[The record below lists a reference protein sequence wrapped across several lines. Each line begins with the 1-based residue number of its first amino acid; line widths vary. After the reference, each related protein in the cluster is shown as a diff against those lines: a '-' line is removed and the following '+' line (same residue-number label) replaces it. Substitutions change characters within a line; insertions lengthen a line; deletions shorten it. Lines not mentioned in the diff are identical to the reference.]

1 MRARL
6 IVGNWKLNKTP
17 SQARTF
23 IERLKEA
30 LPKNRRAELVV
41 APPFP
46 ALQAV
51 RDALG
56 QSGDVLLG
64 AQDMFWEDQGAFTG
78 EVSAPML
85 KDLGCRYVIIGHSER
100 RQWFGE
106 RDESVAKKVKA
117 ALRHEVFPIVCV
129 GESLAEREAD
139 RTEETVT
146 TQVER
151 GIGDCSAHA
160 IQRLVI
166 AYEPIWAI
174 GTGRA
179 ATPEQASAVHQ
190 MIRRLITKQWGNDAA
205 QAVRILYGGSVTPQN
220 ITGFLAAPDVDGA
233 LVGGACLD
241 PEAFVKMA
249 ALAEAE

>member
-1 MRARL
+1 VRTRL

-17 SQARTF
+17 SEARAFTQ
-23 IERLKEA
+23 RLKET
-30 LPKNRRAELVV
+30 LPQNRRAELVV

-56 QSGDVLLG
+56 QSSGVLVG
-64 AQDMFWEDQGAFTG
+64 AQDLFWEDQGAFTG

-85 KDLGCRYVIIGHSER
+85 KDLGCRYVLIGHSER

-106 RDESVAKKVKA
+106 RDETVAKKVKA
-117 ALRHEVFPIVCV
+117 ALRHEVVPIVCV
-129 GESLAEREAD
+129 GESVAEREAD
-139 RTEETVT
+139 RTEDLITS
-146 TQVER
+146 QVEK

-160 IQRLVI
+160 IQRMVI

-190 MIRRLITKQWGNDAA
+190 MIRRLIAKQWGSEAA
-205 QAVRILYGGSVTPQN
+205 QALRILYGGSVTPQN
-220 ITGFLAAPDVDGA
+220 VAGFLAAPDVDGA

-241 PEAFVKMA
+241 PDAFAKIA
-249 ALAEAE
+249 ALAEA

>member
-1 MRARL
+1 L

-17 SQARTF
+17 SEARTF
-23 IERLKEA
+23 IQRLKEK
-30 LPKNRRAELVV
+30 LPQTRQAELVV

-51 RDALG
+51 RDALA
-56 QSGDVLLG
+56 QVTDVLLG
-64 AQDMFWEDQGAFTG
+64 AQGLFWEDQGAFTG

-106 RDESVAKKVKA
+106 RDETVAKKVKA
-117 ALRHEVFPIVCV
+117 ALRHELIPIVCV

-139 RTEETVT
+139 RTEELVT
-146 TQVER
+146 SQVEK

-160 IQRLVI
+160 IQRMVI

-179 ATPEQASAVHQ
+179 AAPEQASAVHQ
-190 MIRRLITKQWGNDAA
+190 MIRRLIAKQWGSDAA
-205 QAVRILYGGSVTPQN
+205 QTVRILYGGSVTPQN
-220 ITGFLAAPDVDGA
+220 VAGFLAAPDVDGA

-241 PEAFVKMA
+241 VDAFVKIA
-249 ALAEAE
+249 TLAEA

>member
-1 MRARL
+1 MRTRL
-6 IVGNWKLNKTP
+6 IVGNWKLHKTP
-17 SQARTF
+17 SEARTF
-23 IERLKEA
+23 IEHLKET

-51 RDALG
+51 RDALS
-56 QSGDVLLG
+56 QSDHVLLA
-64 AQDMFWEDQGAFTG
+64 AQDVFWEDQGAFTG

-85 KDLGCRYVIIGHSER
+85 KDLGCRHVIIGHSER

-106 RDESVAKKVKA
+106 RDETVAKKVKA
-117 ALRHEVFPIVCV
+117 ALRHEVLPIVCV

-139 RTEETVT
+139 RTEEVVT

-160 IQRLVI
+160 IQRVVI

-179 ATPEQASAVHQ
+179 AAPEQASAVHQ
-190 MIRRLITKQWGNDAA
+190 LIRGLIAKQWGDDAA
-205 QAVRILYGGSVTPQN
+205 QTLRILYGGSVTPQN
-220 ITGFLAAPDVDGA
+220 VAGFLAVPDVDGA

-241 PEAFVKMA
+241 PEAFVKIA
-249 ALAEAE
+249 AIAEA